1 MSDKTCSTCRWW
13 KAPNPPPAGWSGHV
27 NEYGICRHFANDR
40 FLHQTG
46 FAGPVRCADQTRAE
60 NYCREWQA
68 SDKAKSE
75 PAQVNPGDTVTFH
88 NLPESAATNDSFVF
102 SVFTVPHDPPKLH
115 SVKMSAA
122 ELTAS
127 LDQFTHKPG
136 NMMPGVF
143 DRLRGE
149 GVLPA
154 KTAADQGA
162 KGGEA

>member
-1 MSDKTCSTCRWW
+1 MSDKTCSACQWARKSNTAKIQYAMNVMGEVDIKTADHVVTRCHIR
-13 KAPNPPPAGWSGHV
+13 APS
-27 NEYGICRHFANDR
+27 AN
-40 FLHQTG
+40 G
-46 FAGPVRCADQTRAE
+46 FPIVKPGDWCG
-60 NYCREWQA
+60 EWQA